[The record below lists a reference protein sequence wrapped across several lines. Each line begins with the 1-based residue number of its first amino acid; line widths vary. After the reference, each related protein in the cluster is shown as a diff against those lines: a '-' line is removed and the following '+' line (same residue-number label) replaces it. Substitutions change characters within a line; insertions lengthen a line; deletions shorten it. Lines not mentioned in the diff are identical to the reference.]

1 MVQLIVG
8 NKGKGKTKFLLEK
21 VNNDVKEAVG
31 SVVYLD
37 KSPKHM
43 YELNNKVRL
52 IDVSDYMIE
61 NTDGFLGF
69 VSGII
74 SQDHD
79 LQQMYFDSFLK
90 IAKAE
95 AKDMA
100 SVVKKLDKISS
111 KFGVDFVV
119 SVSADEEDLPEAVKS
134 NIIVSL

>member
-21 VNNDVKEAVG
+21 VNNDIKEAVG

-100 SVVKKLDKISS
+100 SVVEKLDKISS

-134 NIIVSL
+134 KIIVSL